1 MFDDVLIESAGK
13 DKTEGRGVTT
23 VISAIV
29 HILIIG
35 AIVAAGYY
43 VKKNPEVIQKPIHAF
58 VVSAPPPPPPP
69 PPPPGPSSA
78 SVQTPKPQ
86 PETPK
91 EQPQFRQPTEVP
103 KEVPQVANT
112 ETAPPTEGGVQGGQ
126 AGGVVGGVVGGVAG
140 GVVGGTL
147 GGQLGGQLGG
157 TGTALR
163 VGGDVKAPVA
173 ITRIEPQYTELAR
186 KARIEGI
193 VIIEAI
199 IDRNGNVT
207 DARVL
212 KPLPL
217 GLDQSALEAV
227 KRWKFTP
234 GTLNGQPV
242 PVIYNLT
249 VNFRLQ

>member
-13 DKTEGRGVTT
+13 DKTKGKGVTT
-23 VISAIV
+23 VISVVV
-29 HILIIG
+29 HVVIIG

-43 VKKNPEVIQKPIHAF
+43 VKQNPEVIQKPIRAF
-58 VVSAPPPPPPP
+58 VVSAPPPPPP
-69 PPPPGPSSA
+69 
-78 SVQTPKPQ
+78 KPHV
-86 PETPK
+86 ETPK
-91 EQPQFRQPTEVP
+91 TEQPKFRQPTEIP
-103 KEVPQVANT
+103 KEVPQ
-112 ETAPPTEGGVQGGQ
+112 TAQSTDTSSSNAGVVGGQTGGVE
-126 AGGVVGGVVGGVAG
+126 GGVVGGVAG

-147 GGQLGGQLGG
+147 GGQLGGVLGG
-157 TGTALR
+157 TGDKPVR
-163 VGGDVKAPVA
+163 VGGDVQAPVA
-173 ITRIEPQYTELAR
+173 ISRVEPQYTELAR
-186 KARIEGI
+186 KARIEGV

-217 GLDQSALEAV
+217 GLDQAALEAV
-227 KRWKFTP
+227 KRWKFKP

-249 VNFRLQ
+249 VIFRLQ

>member
-13 DKTEGRGVTT
+13 DKAKGRGLTAL
-23 VISAIV
+23 ISAAI
-29 HILIIG
+29 HIIIIG
-35 AIVAAGYY
+35 AIIAAGYY
-43 VKKNPEVIQKPIHAF
+43 VKKNPEVIVKPIRAF
-58 VVSAPPPPPPP
+58 MVSAPPPPPPP
-69 PPPPGPSSA
+69 PPPAASSA
-78 SVQTPKPQ
+78 SSTPKVQ
-86 PETPK
+86 HVETPK
-91 EQPQFRQPTEVP
+91 TQPKFRQPTEIP
-103 KEVPQVANT
+103 KEVPQTQTT
-112 ETAPPTEGGVQGGQ
+112 ETRGAQEGGVSGGQ
-126 AGGVVGGVVGGVAG
+126 AGGVVGGGVGGVVG
-140 GVVGGTL
+140 GVVGGTV

-157 TGTALR
+157 TGDRPVR
-163 VGGDVKAPVA
+163 VGGDVQPPVA
-173 ITRIEPQYTELAR
+173 IDRIEPQYTEVAR

-217 GLDQSALEAV
+217 GLDQAALEAV
-227 KRWKFTP
+227 KRWKFKP

>member
-1 MFDDVLIESAGK
+1 MES
-13 DKTEGRGVTT
+13 TPHV
-23 VISAIV
+23 V
-29 HILIIG
+29 IIG

-43 VKKNPEVIQKPIHAF
+43 VKKNPEVIQKPIRAF
-58 VVSAPPPPPPP
+58 MVSAPPPPPPP
-69 PPPPGPSSA
+69 PPPPGPSA
-78 SVQTPKPQ
+78 STPKPHI
-86 PETPK
+86 ETPK
-91 EQPQFRQPTEVP
+91 IQPQPTFHQPTEVP
-103 KEVPQVANT
+103 KEVPQTQT
-112 ETAPPTEGGVQGGQ
+112 ETSAATNTAGVEGGVPGGV
-126 AGGVVGGVVGGVAG
+126 AGGVVCGVVG

-147 GGQLGGQLGG
+147 GGQLGGQIGG

-199 IDRNGNVT
+199 INTNGDVT

-227 KRWKFTP
+227 KRWKFKP